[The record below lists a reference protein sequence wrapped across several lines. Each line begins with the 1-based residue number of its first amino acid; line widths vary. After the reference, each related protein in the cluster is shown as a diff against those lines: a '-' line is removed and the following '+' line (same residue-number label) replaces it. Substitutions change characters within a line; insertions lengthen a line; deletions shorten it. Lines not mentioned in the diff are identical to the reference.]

1 MDHPFPSPSLS
12 SQALAALDLL
22 SITNFVNYFG
32 KQDKVD
38 DVCVKPI
45 LMQKGTTKLAL
56 YGLGNIRDERLNRMW
71 TKQKVKFLRPPES
84 EGRDSFFNIL
94 VLHQNRA
101 EGRGRKNAIFESM
114 IPDWFDVVVWGHE
127 HECQTGFQV
136 GFCALPISF
145 RCPHR
150 SLLTIAPAPASTVRS
165 CNIYRNPYTGA
176 SGSSSQVRPWR
187 RRW

>member
-1 MDHPFPSPSLS
+1 MPSLHTSLPSFTNVIETPCPAPQILTPSPICAPNAPNAW
-12 SQALAALDLL
+12 QALAALDLL

-32 KQDKVD
+32 KQEKVD
-38 DVCVKPI
+38 DVCIKPI
-45 LMQKGTTKLAL
+45 LIQKGTTKLAL

-127 HECQTGFQV
+127 HECQTAFQV
-136 GFCALPISF
+136 
-145 RCPHR
+145 RVER
-150 SLLTIAPAPASTVRS
+150 
-165 CNIYRNPYTGA
+165 
-176 SGSSSQVRPWR
+176 
-187 RRW
+187 